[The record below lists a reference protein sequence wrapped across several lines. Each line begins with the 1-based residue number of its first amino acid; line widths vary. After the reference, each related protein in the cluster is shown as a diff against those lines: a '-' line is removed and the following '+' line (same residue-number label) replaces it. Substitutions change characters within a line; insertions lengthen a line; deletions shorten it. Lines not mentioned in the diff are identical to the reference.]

1 MKSTLVGVFWGRKLE
16 EDYEKAAENE
26 DYLRYYII
34 KHDKVFKSVKYS
46 HAPYGQHFARMPGCH
61 EILYKKI
68 IVDDGAHV

>member
-26 DYLRYYII
+26 DYLRYYTV

-46 HAPYGQHFARMPGCH
+46 HAPY
-61 EILYKKI
+61 
-68 IVDDGAHV
+68 